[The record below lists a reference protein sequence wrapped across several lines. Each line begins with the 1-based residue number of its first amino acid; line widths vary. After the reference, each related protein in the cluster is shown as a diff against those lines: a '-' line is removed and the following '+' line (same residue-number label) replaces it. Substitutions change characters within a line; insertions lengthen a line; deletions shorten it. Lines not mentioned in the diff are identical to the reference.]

1 MRRGM
6 KGFLT
11 ELTDGEE
18 NEESRKRVETKG
30 VGTEEEITRLIS
42 FGMILRY
49 ELKNISQ
56 LKYLYFIR
64 LNAHSIQP

>member
-30 VGTEEEITRLIS
+30 VGTEEEIT
-42 FGMILRY
+42 G
-49 ELKNISQ
+49 Q
-56 LKYLYFIR
+56 TYFFWNDFAI
-64 LNAHSIQP
+64 